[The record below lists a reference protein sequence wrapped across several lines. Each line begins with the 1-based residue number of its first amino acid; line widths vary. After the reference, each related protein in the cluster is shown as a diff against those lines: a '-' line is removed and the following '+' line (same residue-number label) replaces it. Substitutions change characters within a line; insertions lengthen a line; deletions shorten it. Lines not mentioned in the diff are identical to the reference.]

1 MITLNI
7 SLILKTYNVNYVSNP
22 TSTNSLSSN
31 CNEKRKPKDYF
42 KKLTVIARRRG
53 IFPLAYSLQTVG
65 INTSPFLNN
74 SSTELKRF
82 DQRMILN
89 CFNNLTSKN
98 IKRNINLDE
107 P

>member
-1 MITLNI
+1 MTTLNI
-7 SLILKTYNVNYVSNP
+7 SLILKIYNVNYVSNP
-22 TSTNSLSSN
+22 TSTNNLLSN

-53 IFPLAYSLQTVG
+53 IFPLAYSLQTVD

-74 SSTELKRF
+74 SSKLKRF
-82 DQRMILN
+82 DQRMLLN
-89 CFNNLTSKN
+89 CFNNLTSKS